1 MPNTAVAT
9 PSEQLEA
16 HAHLEAHDPHHA
28 AEPDLVDKGLAHD
41 SVGMVGS
48 LVIAI
53 SSVAPA
59 YALTATLGPTVTE
72 VGAQMPAIFLI
83 GFIPMILVAYAYRA
97 LNQVAP
103 DAGTSFTWTV
113 KAFGPHIGWL
123 CGWGLVI
130 ATIIVLSNLAGVAV
144 TFLYLFLAE
153 VFGNPDIATWGDGKL
168 VNVAT
173 CLAFVALATF
183 VAYRGMTT
191 TKEVMYVLVTVQMIA
206 LALFVIFALVKALNG
221 DSATSIDFEWSWLSP
236 FSVATFSALAAGLS
250 LSIFMYWG
258 WDAALSANEET
269 TGSERTPG
277 IAALLSLLILGSTY
291 VLVGVA
297 ALMFAGTG
305 EGGVGLGNPDTADNV
320 FAALGEPVL
329 GGTLALLLFL
339 SVLASSA
346 SSLQTTFIPAART
359 ILAMSVYKA
368 LPATL
373 SKIHPTHRIPS
384 YATLVSGIGTA
395 IFYAVMTVISENV
408 LVDTILSLGLMICFY
423 YGLTAFASAW
433 YFRRELTSFKAILLK
448 GVAPVLGGLTLA
460 FVFVKLVVDTSD
472 PEYGSG
478 GSVFGLGTVFVL
490 GVGVLLLGVVIMIVS
505 QAREPSFFRGETL
518 KQDTPTL
525 IVEE

>member
-1 MPNTAVAT
+1 MPNSTVT
-9 PSEQLEA
+9 LEPVSHIEA
-16 HAHLEAHDPHHA
+16 HEPHHL
-28 AEPDLVDKGLAHD
+28 AEPDLIDKGLAHG
-41 SVGMVGS
+41 SVGMLGS
-48 LVIAI
+48 VVIAI

-59 YALTATLGPTVTE
+59 YALTATLGPTVSE
-72 VGAQMPAIFLI
+72 VGLQMPAIFLI
-83 GFIPMILVAYAYRA
+83 GFLPMLLVAYAYRG

-113 KAFGPHIGWL
+113 KAFGPHIGWM

-153 VFGNPDIATWGDGKL
+153 IFGNPDIATWGDGTL

-173 CLAFVALATF
+173 CLGFVALATA

-191 TKEVMYVLVTVQMIA
+191 TKEVMYVLVTVQMVA
-206 LALFVIFALVKALNG
+206 LALFIVFALVKALNG
-221 DSATSIDFEWSWLSP
+221 DATSSIDFSMSWLNP
-236 FSVATFSALAAGLS
+236 FSVASFAALATGLS

-277 IAALLSLLILGSTY
+277 IAALISLLILGSTY
-291 VLVGVA
+291 VLVGIA

-305 EGGVGLGNPDTADNV
+305 ETGVGLGNPETSDNV
-320 FAALGEPVL
+320 FAALGDPVL
-329 GGTLALLLFL
+329 GGALSLLLFL
-339 SVLASSA
+339 AVLASSA

-359 ILAMSVYKA
+359 ILAMGVYKA
-368 LPATL
+368 FPDRVATM
-373 SKIHPTHRIPS
+373 HPKHRIPS

-395 IFYAVMTVISENV
+395 IFYTVMTIISENV

-423 YGLTAFASAW
+423 YGLTAFAAAW
-433 YFRRELTSFKAILLK
+433 YFRRELVGVKAILLK
-448 GVAPVLGGLTLA
+448 GVAPVAGGLTLA
-460 FVFVKLVVDTSD
+460 FVFVKLVIDTVD

-490 GVGVLLLGVVIMIVS
+490 GVGVLLLGLVVMFVW
-505 QAREPSFFRGETL
+505 QARSPAFFRGETL
-518 KQDTPTL
+518 KKDTPTL
-525 IVEE
+525 VVEE

>member
-1 MPNTAVAT
+1 MPNSTTTLEPAAHI
-9 PSEQLEA
+9 EA
-16 HAHLEAHDPHHA
+16 HEPHHL
-28 AEPDLVDKGLAHD
+28 AEPDLIDKGLAHG
-41 SVGMVGS
+41 SVGLLGS
-48 LVIAI
+48 MVIAI

-72 VGAQMPAIFLI
+72 VGLQMPAIFLI
-83 GFIPMILVAYAYRA
+83 GFVPMLLVAYAYRA

-113 KAFGPHIGWL
+113 KAFGPHIGWM

-153 VFGNPDIATWGDGKL
+153 VFGNPDIATWGDGTF

-173 CLAFVALATF
+173 CLGIVALATA

-191 TKEVMYVLVTVQMIA
+191 TKEVMYVLVTVQMVA
-206 LALFVIFALVKALNG
+206 LALFVVFALVKALNG
-221 DSATSIDFEWSWLSP
+221 DATSSIDFSFSWLNP
-236 FSVATFSALAAGLS
+236 FSVASFAALATGLS

-277 IAALLSLLILGSTY
+277 IAALLSLVILGSTY
-291 VLVGVA
+291 VLIGIA
-297 ALMFAGTG
+297 ALMFAGNAET
-305 EGGVGLGNPDTADNV
+305 GVGLGNPETADNV
-320 FAALGEPVL
+320 FAALADPVL
-329 GGTLALLLFL
+329 GGALGLLLFL
-339 SVLASSA
+339 AVLASSA

-359 ILAMSVYKA
+359 ILAMGVYKA
-368 LPATL
+368 LPDRLATM
-373 SKIHPTHRIPS
+373 HPTHRIPS

-395 IFYAVMTVISENV
+395 IFYTVMTIVSENV

-423 YGLTAFASAW
+423 YGITAFAAAW
-433 YFRRELTSFKAILLK
+433 YFRRELVGVKAILLK

-460 FVFVKLVVDTSD
+460 AVFVKLVVDTVD

-490 GVGVLLLGVVIMIVS
+490 GVGVLLLGVVVMFVW
-505 QAREPSFFRGETL
+505 QARSPAFFRGETL
-518 KQDTPTL
+518 KHDTPTL
-525 IVEE
+525 IVDE

>member
-1 MPNTAVAT
+1 MPDSAVVVGDQPPEPRAHI
-9 PSEQLEA
+9 EA
-16 HAHLEAHDPHHA
+16 HEAHHV
-28 AEPDLVDKGLAHD
+28 AEADLLDKGLARN

-48 LVIAI
+48 VVIAI

-72 VGAQMPAIFLI
+72 VGTQMPAIFLI
-83 GFIPMILVAYAYRA
+83 GFIPMLLVAYAYRA

-113 KAFGPHIGWL
+113 KAFGPHVGWL

-144 TFLYLFLAE
+144 TFFYLFLAE
-153 VFGNPDIATWGDGKL
+153 VIGDADIGTWGDRRV

-173 CLAFVALATF
+173 CLAFIALATF
-183 VAYRGMTT
+183 VAYRGMTA
-191 TKEVMYVLVTVQMIA
+191 TKGVMYVLVTVQLVA
-206 LALFVIFALVKALNG
+206 LALFVAFAIGKALGG
-221 DSATSIDFEWSWLSP
+221 DQATSIDFEWSWLSP
-236 FSVATFSALAAGLS
+236 FSVATFSALATGLS

-269 TGSERTPG
+269 SGSERTPG
-277 IAALLSLLILGSTY
+277 IAALLALLILGSSY
-291 VLVGVA
+291 VLVGIA

-305 EGGVGLGNPDTADNV
+305 ETGVGLGNEETADNV
-320 FAALGEPVL
+320 FAALADPVL
-329 GGTLALLLFL
+329 GGTLSLLLFL
-339 SVLASSA
+339 AVLASSA

-359 ILAMSVYKA
+359 LLAMSVYKA
-368 LPATL
+368 LPARL
-373 SKIHPTHRIPS
+373 SRIHPTHQIPS
-384 YATLVSGIGTA
+384 LATLVSGIGTA
-395 IFYAVMTVISENV
+395 IFYAVMTVVSENV

-423 YGLTAFASAW
+423 YGITAFAAAW
-433 YFRRELTSFKAILLK
+433 YFRRELSSAKAFLLK

-460 FVFVKLVVDTSD
+460 AVFVKLVVDTVD

-490 GVGVLLLGVVIMIVS
+490 GVGVLLLGVVVMVIS
-505 QAREPSFFRGETL
+505 QAREPAFFRGETL
-518 KQDTPTL
+518 KHDTPTL